1 MQTPLSLPPNI
12 VSPQDLARLEV
23 EITQFADWFH
33 HNAIKQEMHI
43 AKGTAM
49 PGMTPECIA
58 LLRTVSQNG
67 TLVQTSLDALQLQV
81 RGLRQTAATISVTLA
96 APAGAQLKQ
105 QITEWCRRELDPSML
120 VDFRFNSTILGGM
133 VVRYGSHVFDWSF
146 RRAILAKRQEFA
158 EVLRRV

>member
-1 MQTPLSLPPNI
+1 MSTPLSLPPTI

-23 EITQFADWFH
+23 ELTHFADWFH

-49 PGMTPECIA
+49 PGLTPECISV
-58 LLRTVSQNG
+58 LRTISQNG
-67 TLVQTSLDALQLQV
+67 TLTQASLDTLQIEL
-81 RGLRQTAATISVTLA
+81 RNLRQSAATISVTLA

-120 VDFRFNSTILGGM
+120 VDFRFNATILGGM

-146 RRAILAKRQEFA
+146 RRAILAKRHEFA